1 MKQSLALL
9 ALAATSFAA
18 HAAIDS
24 YALDPVHTVAIF
36 QVEHL
41 GLSDFY
47 GRFDKTNGKV
57 AIDRAAK
64 TGSVEVSIDTASIDT
79 NDPDKGNRA
88 RSRDDHARSAD
99 FLNVA
104 EFPKMTYKS
113 TKVDFNGD
121 TPVLV
126 EGNLTLVGTT
136 KPVTLT
142 IQRFKCNPAQG
153 TRKERCGGNAMA
165 KFKRSDFGMKY
176 GIPSVGDEMTIL
188 ISFEGDKE

>member
-64 TGSVEVSIDTASIDT
+64 TGILATAV
-79 NDPDKGNRA
+79 PR
-88 RSRDDHARSAD
+88 
-99 FLNVA
+99 
-104 EFPKMTYKS
+104 MTA
-113 TKVDFNGD
+113 
-121 TPVLV
+121 
-126 EGNLTLVGTT
+126 
-136 KPVTLT
+136 
-142 IQRFKCNPAQG
+142 AQ
-153 TRKERCGGNAMA
+153 TSQC
-165 KFKRSDFGMKY
+165 
-176 GIPSVGDEMTIL
+176 
-188 ISFEGDKE
+188 SFR